1 MKNSVFK
8 LLVFAGIVTIL
19 TGCPG
24 LLFTYGDDIVLQ
36 NRTSSCIRCYET
48 SFSKEY
54 KKSYKDTAIH
64 FSPESGLLEIQGG
77 SFFINNTFAHTLE
90 EFFEGIPCDTLMFFI
105 LDSTTVADEPWEE
118 IVKGYKILRRYDLSI
133 EDMMKLIQD
142 DGTGYTIPYPPT
154 VAMKDMHMFP
164 PYGEGSNRYD

>member
-1 MKNSVFK
+1 MKNLVFK
-8 LLVFAGIVTIL
+8 VLVLAGIVTIL

-105 LDSTTVADEPWEE
+105 LREHLCLIISDIE
-118 IVKGYKILRRYDLSI
+118 KYRYKNNRC
-133 EDMMKLIQD
+133 KKQ
-142 DGTGYTIPYPPT
+142 
-154 VAMKDMHMFP
+154 
-164 PYGEGSNRYD
+164 GEKAVL